1 MTYRAPLIP
10 GTTRHA
16 PFGEHSTAQSTR
28 CFRMRQERINTTTS
42 FCGATV
48 SSSHKRDHHIELGS
62 GSRMQCRLG
71 HVAKAP
77 LTSLGSRAV
86 HGDHNTT
93 HRRQTF
99 GIRRRKGLRHSVCQ
113 SQNGDKSSPE
123 PVSSFDSA
131 VAAMGEG
138 GFEALYAMV
147 QRLPL
152 KRFALWSVFGAA
164 VYALKDFAGLTFATF
179 VMTYFAHL
187 AVTFMEK
194 RFPTADRRMLTIGYY
209 FLIVSLVTGFGLL
222 TIPTMVREAADLV
235 TRIQSENPYV
245 LVGMKVRELLGE
257 PLANQLTTFL
267 ALLTASNP
275 DEVTLQ
281 SLASEP
287 LGAVDLASSS
297 QNMGQL
303 IKMALAKYASSATAI
318 ITTILYSTAR
328 FSVQFIVSMIFS
340 LIIMLDL
347 PRIRLGV
354 ESLKESRVQILYN
367 EIAPSVATL
376 GGLVAKSLQAQSCIA
391 SVNTLLTLMGMLL
404 LKIPG
409 WGFLS
414 LIVFFCSFIPVA
426 GVFMSTVPIA
436 FVALTEYGIASML
449 GVVLMV
455 LLIHAVE
462 AYILNPTI
470 YSVHLKLHPLLVL
483 VVLVLAEH
491 SLGVVGLLTAVPVT
505 VFVVEYVIKTPAQR
519 SLPTPSVGYDPFS
532 NPEAIEAVDPC

>member
-1 MTYRAPLIP
+1 
-10 GTTRHA
+10 
-16 PFGEHSTAQSTR
+16 
-28 CFRMRQERINTTTS
+28 
-42 FCGATV
+42 
-48 SSSHKRDHHIELGS
+48 
-62 GSRMQCRLG
+62 
-71 HVAKAP
+71 
-77 LTSLGSRAV
+77 
-86 HGDHNTT
+86 
-93 HRRQTF
+93 
-99 GIRRRKGLRHSVCQ
+99 
-113 SQNGDKSSPE
+113 
-123 PVSSFDSA
+123 
-131 VAAMGEG
+131 MGEG